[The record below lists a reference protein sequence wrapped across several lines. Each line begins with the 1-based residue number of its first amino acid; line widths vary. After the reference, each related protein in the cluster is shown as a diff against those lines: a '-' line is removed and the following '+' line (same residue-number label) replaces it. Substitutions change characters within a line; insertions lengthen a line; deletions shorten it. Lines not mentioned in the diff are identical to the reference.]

1 MQYQINK
8 TNYHT
13 FDIFEVNKMPPRSYF
28 IPYPDRKAADQVTT
42 RERRYASPMVQ
53 CLNGD
58 WDFKFYHN
66 PADLP
71 DVLDTDAVDWDT
83 IDVPVWD
90 PAGRSPRTSIISWA
104 CTASWCRWKIP
115 PKSISSPSWEWPA
128 AWICM

>member
-83 IDVPVWD
+83 IDVP
-90 PAGRSPRTSIISWA
+90 A
-104 CTASWCRWKIP
+104 CWQFRGYDRPFYVNLRYQFPYDP
-115 PKSISSPSWEWPA
+115 PKNPME
-128 AWICM
+128 